1 MRRGIFPGLR
11 QDDEDDMHFQTEM
24 PTGYPSIAIEADPFY
39 AAYRSSIRS
48 TRWQL
53 SWLALLALTALS
65 SLTCLAAL
73 TALALAACLGECQ
86 PL

>member
-1 MRRGIFPGLR
+1 MKKTCIFRPRRRL
-11 QDDEDDMHFQTEM
+11 
-24 PTGYPSIAIEADPFY
+24 AILEADPFY
-39 AAYRSSIRS
+39 AAYMSSIRS

-53 SWLALLALTALS
+53 SWLALMALAALS

-73 TALALAACLGECQ
+73 TALALAACLGERQ